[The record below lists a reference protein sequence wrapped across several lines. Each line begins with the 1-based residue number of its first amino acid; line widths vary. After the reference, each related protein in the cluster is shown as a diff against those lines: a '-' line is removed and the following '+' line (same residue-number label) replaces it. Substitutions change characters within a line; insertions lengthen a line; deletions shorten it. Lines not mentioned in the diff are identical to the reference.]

1 MATLPDAALRTLLLN
16 PASCRPA
23 PGRGGSGTVTAAVP
37 PHPAPLL
44 GGSGGGGSTKALVP
58 EPLAQALRGRFN
70 PSQMAA
76 ISAAL
81 DGVSPVALVQVSFQG
96 VRCGYKYGR
105 GVPDSAGTGAV
116 PG

>member
-1 MATLPDAALRTLLLN
+1 MATLPDAALRALLLN
-16 PASCRPA
+16 PSSCRPA
-23 PGRGGSGTVTAAVP
+23 PGRGSVTVTAAVP

-44 GGSGGGGSTKALVP
+44 GGIGGGSTTVLVP

-81 DGVSPVALVQVSFQG
+81 EGVSPVALVQVWRHGFMCGPVLG
-96 VRCGYKYGR
+96 VDRCLLWSWCKC
-105 GVPDSAGTGAV
+105 GTR
-116 PG
+116 